1 MATRD
6 SDQAISIN
14 FDNAATTASDPAVDA
29 AIRDSLIAYPG
40 NPGSSHRLGREAKAR
55 LESKREC
62 FAEIIGAAAPTN
74 VIFTASGTEASNLAI
89 YGLHRQRPIRHLIS
103 ATSEHS
109 SVYNC
114 VNRLARE
121 GVEITLVSPDKNG
134 AIHPAAVF
142 ASLTD
147 DTDLVSIMHVNSETG
162 VINPLT
168 EIAAGL
174 PENVVFHSDM
184 VQSLAK
190 VDIDLAKLPVDMA
203 SFAGHKIHGPKGI
216 GALYLR
222 SGTPLKKIM
231 EGGGQEFDLRPGTEN
246 LAAVEGFVTALQV
259 YEGSE
264 RIAAMREVFER
275 RLRKALPKVRIHG
288 EKSPR
293 APHISNI
300 LFPDVA
306 GEGLLIRLD
315 RAGLFASLG
324 SACASG
330 SINPS
335 RVLLAMGLAR
345 SEALSSLRFSFGRFN
360 QMEEVDKAIAI
371 IVEQVQKWLH

>member
-142 ASLTD
+142 ASLRD

-231 EGGGQEFDLRPGTEN
+231 EGGGQEFDL
-246 LAAVEGFVTALQV
+246 A
-259 YEGSE
+259 
-264 RIAAMREVFER
+264 
-275 RLRKALPKVRIHG
+275 
-288 EKSPR
+288 PR
-293 APHISNI
+293 Y
-300 LFPDVA
+300 
-306 GEGLLIRLD
+306 
-315 RAGLFASLG
+315 
-324 SACASG
+324 
-330 SINPS
+330 
-335 RVLLAMGLAR
+335 
-345 SEALSSLRFSFGRFN
+345 
-360 QMEEVDKAIAI
+360 
-371 IVEQVQKWLH
+371 